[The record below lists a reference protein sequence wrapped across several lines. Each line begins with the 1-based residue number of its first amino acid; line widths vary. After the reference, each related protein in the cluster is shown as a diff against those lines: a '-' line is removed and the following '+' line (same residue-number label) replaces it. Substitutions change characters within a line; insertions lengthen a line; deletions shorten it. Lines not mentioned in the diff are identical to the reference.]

1 MHIVYFSHSSAD
13 SVFLNPRTLESNK
26 IVDSNKYMK
35 KRSDNHLLDT
45 IIICRVK
52 YSLSFIKLVNIH
64 WKKKENRDQYNEK
77 FFFTRIRT
85 LLEVRVG
92 MNRNKW

>member
-64 WKKKENRDQYNEK
+64 WKKKRTEINIMRN
-77 FFFTRIRT
+77 FFSQ
-85 LLEVRVG
+85 E
-92 MNRNKW
+92 